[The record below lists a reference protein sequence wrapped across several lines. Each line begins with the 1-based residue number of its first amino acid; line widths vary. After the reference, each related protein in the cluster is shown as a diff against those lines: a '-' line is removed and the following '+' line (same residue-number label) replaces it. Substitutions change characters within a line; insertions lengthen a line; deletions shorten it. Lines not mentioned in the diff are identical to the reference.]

1 MNRRNLAWLMALA
14 MLTMLVVVAAPA
26 FPAQDP
32 SETTGEQPEA
42 AADAPS
48 KGSTVENILREQ
60 EELLSGQSFS
70 YDPAGRRDP
79 FRSLFESIR
88 ANKKGERPRGIAGML
103 VAEIDLAGIVK
114 DPGGGGD
121 VGLLIG
127 PDNRGYFLRVGDS
140 VFDGRVIAV
149 DSRLGSVT
157 FRQQIDDPRRI
168 KPYRDVVKRLVPLD
182 DEERADD

>member
-1 MNRRNLAWLMALA
+1 MNRRNLAWLMAVA
-14 MLTMLVVVAAPA
+14 MLTLLVVVAAPA
-26 FPAQDP
+26 FPMQ
-32 SETTGEQPEA
+32 EQPDTAVEPEGTA
-42 AADAPS
+42 AASS

-60 EELLSGQSFS
+60 EELLSGQGFS
-70 YDPAGRRDP
+70 YEPAGRRDP
-79 FRSLFESIR
+79 FRSLFE
-88 ANKKGERPRGIAGML
+88 NLKLNGKGERPRGVAGML

-114 DPGGGGD
+114 DPTGGD

-157 FRQQIDDPRRI
+157 FRQQIDDPRLI

-182 DEERADD
+182 DEESADE